1 MNKKNETLIH
11 IAVWTVL
18 LISPQMFMNHGN
30 GISLHQFLF
39 VSIVPLSIMVSFYAN
54 YLWLAPRYFAT
65 GNKKAFF
72 TINIIMILL
81 LGMAVHV
88 WMDKTHTSFD
98 KRPRPSNNDYMFIL
112 MILRNI
118 FNLAVSAAIA
128 TTIQLSKRWQASESA
143 RREAEAA
150 RTNAE
155 LKNLRSQ
162 INPHFLLNTLNNI
175 YALTEFAP
183 SKAQDAIL
191 QLSELLR
198 HILYDNQQEFVN
210 LKSEVQF
217 LSNYTNLMKIR
228 LPANVKVKFA
238 ADIPE
243 PCNIMIAPLIFISLI
258 ENAFKHGVS
267 SISPSYININI
278 EADNKHIACNIRNSN
293 FPKGQKDRSG
303 HGIGLKYVDDRLKL
317 IYQGKFTWTKGTD
330 AEEKEYSS
338 KIIIYDT
345 KLCNN

>member
-155 LKNLRSQ
+155 LKNAS
-162 INPHFLLNTLNNI
+162 FT
-175 YALTEFAP
+175 
-183 SKAQDAIL
+183 
-191 QLSELLR
+191 
-198 HILYDNQQEFVN
+198 NQP
-210 LKSEVQF
+210 
-217 LSNYTNLMKIR
+217 T
-228 LPANVKVKFA
+228 LPAQHTQQHLRPNRVCAKQSAGRYPAVERT
-238 ADIPE
+238 P
-243 PCNIMIAPLIFISLI
+243 
-258 ENAFKHGVS
+258 
-267 SISPSYININI
+267 
-278 EADNKHIACNIRNSN
+278 
-293 FPKGQKDRSG
+293 
-303 HGIGLKYVDDRLKL
+303 
-317 IYQGKFTWTKGTD
+317 
-330 AEEKEYSS
+330 
-338 KIIIYDT
+338 
-345 KLCNN
+345 